1 MNLFF
6 NAHHSPMGAF
16 ASFTLGFPGRCGGLG
31 MELGK
36 PADQDVY
43 IGLEAETPDVFEAM
57 PFFEG
62 FKDSNQDF
70 GLLEAS
76 KARARIRTF
85 AAEKMQ
91 RHFNLSSDVWTCG
104 DLTFAVYNPVHSI
117 PDPLHDDAEALK
129 NALLPAVIA
138 EMTIDNRHCNRDRR
152 AFFGFR
158 GTDPYSAMRRL
169 DDTANGRLVGIAQGK
184 RYALAAEDH
193 RLQSGLGFNVEDI
206 LNPID
211 PVNLNFGVGGVG
223 AIVAE
228 VPAGQVRTVR
238 FAICFFSGDI
248 ATAGWDSRYY
258 YTRYFKCIEDVARH
272 ALTHFDLYRQ
282 WAQQSDER
290 LDKAVLSEDQKFMI
304 AHAVHS
310 YYGST
315 QLLEAEGKPV
325 WVVNEGE
332 YRMMNT
338 LDLTADQLFFEMT
351 MNPWTVRNVLDTF
364 YNRYSYRDRVRF
376 SGHREEHP
384 GGLSFTH
391 DMGIANVFWKPGYSC
406 YEQFGLTGCFSHMT
420 CEELVNWVCC
430 ATAYV
435 EQTQDAEWLGRRLDV
450 LAQCLESL
458 IHRDH
463 PDPAQR
469 NGVMGLDSSRC
480 KGGSEI
486 TTYDSLDVSL
496 GQARNNVYLAV
507 KTMAAYLG
515 LARVFEGAGQS
526 DLEAMARQQAD
537 RCAATL
543 MRHVSPAGLLP
554 AVIDEN
560 VDSRI
565 LPVVE
570 GLAFAWFSGC
580 QKELRLEGQYGE
592 FLRML
597 KTHLES
603 VLKKGICLFEDG
615 GWKIS
620 STSNNSWLSKIYLC
634 QFVARHLLK
643 MEWTEAHR
651 AADATHVRWLTDE
664 KLSYWCWSDQI
675 IAGKITA
682 SKYYPRG
689 VSSIL
694 WLYEQESENRIVSV
708 FQGSK

>member
-1 MNLFF
+1 MTHMNTFF

-16 ASFTLGFPGRCGGLG
+16 ASFTLGFPGRSGGLG

-43 IGLEAETPDVFEAM
+43 IGLETAHENVFHAL

-62 FKDSNQDF
+62 YKDANQDF

-76 KARARIRTF
+76 KARAKVAIFPQTQI
-85 AAEKMQ
+85 Q
-91 RHFNLSSDVWTCG
+91 RRLNLSSDVWTCG
-104 DLTFAVYNPVHSI
+104 DLTFAVYSPVHAI
-117 PDPLHDDAEALK
+117 PDPESGNSQDLK
-129 NALLPAVIA
+129 HALLPAVIA
-138 EMTIDNRHCNRDRR
+138 EMTIDNRSSARSRK

-158 GTDPYSAMRRL
+158 GNDPYSGMRRL
-169 DDTANGRLVGIAQGK
+169 DDTNDGKLIGIAQGR
-184 RYALAAEDH
+184 RYAIAAEGNG
-193 RLQSGLGFNVEDI
+193 LVSGMGFSLEDI
-206 LNPID
+206 LNPSN
-211 PVNLNFGVGGVG
+211 PMNLDFGVGGVG
-223 AIVAE
+223 AIVAD

-238 FAICFFSGDI
+238 FAICFFNGDT

-258 YTRYFKCIEDVARH
+258 YTRFFKRIEEVAQY
-272 ALTHFDLYRQ
+272 ALSHFDLYRR

-290 LDKAVLSEDQKFMI
+290 LDKAALSDDQKFII

-315 QLLEAEGKPV
+315 QLLEADGKPV

-364 YNRYSYRDRVRF
+364 YSRYSYRDQVRF
-376 SGHREEHP
+376 PNNSKEYP

-430 ATAYV
+430 GAAYLHH
-435 EQTQDAEWLGRRLDV
+435 TQDSSWLADRLAVFED
-450 LAQCLESL
+450 CLDSL
-458 IHRDH
+458 MRRDH

-469 NGVMGLDSSRC
+469 SGVMGLDSSRC

-515 LARVFEGAGQS
+515 LARLFDRAERGELA
-526 DLEAMARQQAD
+526 AAARRQAD

-543 MRHVSPAGLLP
+543 MRHVSPDGLLP
-554 AVIDEN
+554 AVIEEN
-560 VDSRI
+560 VLSRI
-565 LPVVE
+565 IPVVE
-570 GLAFAWFSGC
+570 GLAFAWFAGC
-580 QKELRLEGQYGE
+580 REELKMEGKYGA
-592 FLRML
+592 FLQML
-597 KTHLES
+597 KTHLEQ
-603 VLKKGICLFEDG
+603 VLKKGVCLFDDG

-620 STSNNSWLSKIYLC
+620 STSDNSWLSKIYIC
-634 QFVARHLLK
+634 QFVARHILK
-643 MEWTEAHR
+643 MKWTDTHR
-651 AADATHVRWLTDE
+651 AADAAHVRWLTDE
-664 KLSYWCWSDQI
+664 KLAYWCWSDQI

-694 WLYEQESENRIVSV
+694 WLYESE
-708 FQGSK
+708 QQKG